1 VADKLNPARH
11 AIPDLG
17 KTPAT
22 LLRQLGIFSATAL
35 VISNMIGT
43 GIFTT
48 TGFLAGDLGDPRL
61 VLGIWVVGALV
72 ALAGALCYSELGIN
86 FPSSGGEYVYLTR
99 AYGPT
104 WGFMTGWVSFFAGFS
119 APIAAASLACARYLG
134 GVQETVRHGVG
145 NGGADWV
152 LVRRLA
158 GCLPDLKGTWM
169 ALDLGWGHFQLQF
182 GPSQLVAAALIAVL
196 TAVNIFGV
204 RRVGKLQNLL
214 TGVNLTVI
222 LAFIALGL
230 FAGTGTWTHF
240 SESVTRT
247 STGPVAAQFAISL
260 FWIYVCYSGW
270 NAATYVAEELKVPER
285 TLPMAL
291 TFGTLLVAAI
301 YVALNV
307 VFLYAL
313 PLAGMQ
319 GADGKPIV
327 EIGLTAATA
336 LFGPAMGGLFGALIA
351 LCLVATV
358 NAEVTVGP
366 RVYYAMAQNRAFFKM
381 AAHVHPRW
389 RTPVIAILCQGLCA
403 ALMTLTPFP
412 DLVVYIGFSLTFFAV
427 LSVASLFIFRR
438 RPNWQRQRSVS
449 FAWPLIPL
457 VFILVGGWTI
467 VYGIMHRPGVSV
479 AAILTIGA
487 GAAIYHARIKQA

>member
-1 VADKLNPARH
+1 M
-11 AIPDLG
+11 DLG
-17 KTPAT
+17 TKPAT

-35 VISNMIGT
+35 VISNMIGQ
-43 GIFTT
+43 GIFTS
-48 TGFLAGDLGDPRL
+48 TGFLAGNLGTPRL
-61 VLGIWVVGALV
+61 VLGIWVIGALV

-134 GVQETVRHGVG
+134 GVQEAMRHGAG
-145 NGGADWV
+145 DGGPAAI
-152 LVRRLA
+152 RALA
-158 GCLPDLKGTWM
+158 NLLPDLTGTWGT
-169 ALDLGWGHFQLQF
+169 LSLGWGHLQLQF
-182 GPSQLVAAALIAVL
+182 GPAQVVAAALIAVL

-204 RRVGKLQNLL
+204 QRVAKLQNLL

-222 LAFIALGL
+222 LVFIVLGL
-230 FAGTGTWTHF
+230 AVGKGSWGHF

-247 STGPVAAQFAISL
+247 STVPVPAQLAISL

-270 NAATYVAEELKVPER
+270 NAATYVAEELKLPER

-313 PLAGMQ
+313 PLAGMS
-319 GADGKPIV
+319 AHGKPIV
-327 EIGLTAATA
+327 EIGATAATA
-336 LFGPAMGGLFGALIA
+336 LFGPMMGGLFGALIA

-366 RVYYAMAQNRAFFKM
+366 RVYFAMAQNRAFFKM

-403 ALMTLTPFP
+403 VLMTLTPFP
-412 DLVVYIGFSLTFFAV
+412 DLVEYIGFSLTFFAV
-427 LSVASLFIFRR
+427 LSVVSLFVFRR
-438 RPNWQRQRSVS
+438 RPNWQRLRIVS
-449 FAWPLIPL
+449 FAWPAIPL
-457 VFILVGGWTI
+457 AFLLVGAWTI
-467 VYGIMHRPGVSV
+467 VYGVMLRPGVSI
-479 AAILTIGA
+479 AAILTIAA
-487 GAAIYHARIKQA
+487 GAAVYHTRIKRA